1 MRRSLLLPLA
11 LLMIVTL
18 SSAQQ
23 EKKKTEALTPS
34 ARLAAARTAF
44 VSRAHGNPIPFDV
57 ISSALEGWGRFT
69 LVNTPEKAD
78 VIIEITAP
86 EDSSGVTVKSS
97 TKPSAETGR
106 METSTS
112 SSKQLS
118 LASDVK
124 MTVLDPR
131 TKLPLWTA
139 TEHIRN
145 AVKKIDRENNLVEAA
160 QRIFYKF
167 HDQIEPPQPKQE

>member
-1 MRRSLLLPLA
+1 MRRILLFSLA
-11 LLMIVTL
+11 LLTVTGLL
-18 SSAQQ
+18 SAQ
-23 EKKKTEALTPS
+23 EKKKTEPLTPS
-34 ARLAAARTAF
+34 ARLAAAKTAF

-57 ISSALEGWGRFT
+57 ISSALEGWGHFT

-97 TKPSAETGR
+97 TKPSAETGH

-112 SSKQLS
+112 STKQLS

>member
-1 MRRSLLLPLA
+1 MRRTLLLPVA
-11 LLMIVTL
+11 LLTI
-18 SSAQQ
+18 SSLVFAQ

-34 ARLAAARTAF
+34 ARLAAAKTAF
-44 VSRAHGNPIPFDV
+44 ISRIHGTPIPFDV

-69 LVNTPEKAD
+69 LVNAPDKAD

-86 EDSSGVTVKSS
+86 EESSGVTVSSS

-106 METSTS
+106 MEQSTS

-118 LASDVK
+118 FSSDVK
-124 MTVLDPR
+124 VAVLDSK

-139 TEHIRN
+139 SEHLRN
-145 AVKKIDRENNLVEAA
+145 AVKKKDRENNLVEAA
-160 QRIFYKF
+160 QRLFSKL
-167 HDQIEPPQPKQE
+167 HDQIEPPVSK